1 MKKVVILLISV
12 FCAIVSFA
20 QDGNTV
26 NVPMS
31 EPTMGDNRGVIEAP
45 VVSFSPADNSLTIEF
60 ESEDSYQL
68 TIEDVYGITWY
79 TSPVNT
85 NGIPTIYY
93 VNLPSDNTYTI
104 TISSTDVTFI
114 GYLQL

>member
-1 MKKVVILLISV
+1 MKHLICLFLCVMAVFFVSADNGPENIVMGQSVSGPNNRSELILP
-12 FCAIVSFA
+12 IVTYS
-20 QDGNTV
+20 
-26 NVPMS
+26 S
-31 EPTMGDNRGVIEAP
+31 
-45 VVSFSPADNSLTIEF
+45 ADNSLTIEF